1 MFKIFVSLF
10 LCFFKQMKHWLNNA
24 QLFHHLIPAK
34 HRGLVRMYQGPLFVA
49 ITVVVLQ
56 FFTVTEHVA
65 IM

>member
-1 MFKIFVSLF
+1 
-10 LCFFKQMKHWLNNA
+10 MKHWLNNA